1 MSATGTVGVPRLGS
15 TGYSAARM
23 RVVTAAL
30 ELFGSHG
37 VSGTSLQMIADAVGV
52 TKAAVYHQFKTKEA
66 IVVAAVDVELGTLEG
81 ALEAAETPGAG
92 HDALELLLGRVIDVA
107 VGRRRMVGNILYDP
121 VIVRLLAEHV
131 PFQQFMERLFRA
143 AARWAHRRRCSPAAS
158 PWPHRPSVAP
168 SPTLSSRT
176 STTPRSRPGYSNSRS
191 ASWTWNPERAP
202 DLRLYAG
209 LTLPTARNHS
219 SVVASP
225 SSSEMGL

>member
-143 AARWAHRRRCSPAAS
+143 LLGGRTDADARLRVAMAAS
-158 PWPHRPSVAP
+158 AIGGAVTHPLVADVDDAALKAGILE
-168 SPTLSSRT
+168 LS
-176 STTPRSRPGYSNSRS
+176 
-191 ASWTWNPERAP
+191 ERFL
-202 DLRLYAG
+202 DLE
-209 LTLPTARNHS
+209 S
-219 SVVASP
+219 
-225 SSSEMGL
+225 